1 MRTKTNRK
9 EASRRGIFPDAIIS
23 CRVSLLNIAQEW
35 NQWIFPKITKEIQ
48 RTKYNTDFLLRI
60 SQFLQILLVG

>member
-35 NQWIFPKITKEIQ
+35 NQWIFPKIK
-48 RTKYNTDFLLRI
+48 LM
-60 SQFLQILLVG
+60 SQASTNVTVSSLGKMTF